1 MRRIAARGNSYR
13 VGHSIKRGQLLS
25 SSPSLSSSCRN
36 HSTGGV
42 EHRHRSKRRV
52 AITGLGVISPLGHDL
67 QSTWQGVLRTQD
79 SIKNNIEPHNYH
91 GITSLHSALRHQ
103 NLSVDQFEKEWEI
116 LQPLSCQVAAS
127 VPYEWIKNHPLAHLS
142 GEMQPSP
149 PWLDGRTARFVQLA
163 LIAAQEAIHNSA
175 LHDWLNSHDQQQQ
188 IMSSHLHETMRE
200 SYGVSIGNG
209 MSSTR
214 DISMTS
220 FKNIHKISPHFVP
233 QILPNSPAA
242 RIAIHHKLHGPNIS
256 HSEACAAGAAAI
268 AQAVEMIQWGRVKG
282 MVAGGCESAVEALG
296 LAGFSRL
303 RALSTSSGSDNA
315 NSSRRPGSDDGQR
328 EEHNHENDI
337 IAQTSSCPFDSKR
350 NGFVLAEGAAMLVL
364 EEYDHAVARGAPILA
379 EVLGV
384 GYSGDAFH
392 ITAPEPTGK
401 GAARAMLQAVE
412 DAGLSMNC
420 VDYINTHATSTP
432 MGDVAEINAIRLAL
446 DRTHID
452 EEGNASSSP
461 LLVSSTKGAT
471 GHLLG
476 AAGAIEAALTV
487 MAVSKDTAPHTRNLE
502 EISDDVKQALERFT
516 DDDDA
521 TTTTTTHRSI
531 HLVQHEPLSQTID
544 AAISNS
550 FGFGGTNVSLL
561 FGKAQ

>member
-1 MRRIAARGNSYR
+1 
-13 VGHSIKRGQLLS
+13 
-25 SSPSLSSSCRN
+25 
-36 HSTGGV
+36 
-42 EHRHRSKRRV
+42 V

-79 SIKNNIEPHNYH
+79 SIKNKFVPHNYH
-91 GITSLHSALRHQ
+91 GITSLYSALRQQ
-103 NLSVDQFEKEWEI
+103 NLSVDQLEKEWEI
-116 LQPLSCQVAAS
+116 LQSLSCQVAAS
-127 VPYEWIKNHPLAHLS
+127 VPNKWITNHSHAHYLP
-142 GEMQPSP
+142 GETQ

-163 LIAAQEAIHNSA
+163 LIAAQEAIHNSG
-175 LHDWLNSHDQQQQ
+175 LHDWLNSHDHQQQ
-188 IMSSHLHETMRE
+188 IMSSMRE

-220 FKNIHKISPHFVP
+220 SKNIRKISPHFVP

-242 RIAIHHKLHGPNIS
+242 RIAIHHKLHGPNLS

-268 AQAVEMIQWGRVKG
+268 AQAVEMIQWGRVRG

-303 RALSTSSGSDNA
+303 RALSTSRGSDIS
-315 NSSRRPGSDDGQR
+315 SSRDGTVDGQR
-328 EEHNHENDI
+328 EEQRNHENDI

-412 DAGLSMNC
+412 DAERSMNY

-452 EEGNASSSP
+452 EEGNVSSSP

-516 DDDDA
+516 DDDDDDDA

-531 HLVQHEPLSQTID
+531 HLVQHAPISQTIN

>member
-13 VGHSIKRGQLLS
+13 VGHPIKRGQLLS
-25 SSPSLSSSCRN
+25 SSPSLSSSCRH
-36 HSTGGV
+36 HSTGGD

-79 SIKNNIEPHNYH
+79 SIKNKFVPHNYH
-91 GITSLHSALRHQ
+91 GITSLYSALRQQ
-103 NLSVDQFEKEWEI
+103 NLSVDQLEKEWKI
-116 LQPLSCQVAAS
+116 LQSLSCQVAAS
-127 VPYEWIKNHPLAHLS
+127 VPNKWITNHPHAHYLP
-142 GEMQPSP
+142 GETQ

-163 LIAAQEAIHNSA
+163 LIAAQEAIHNSG
-175 LHDWLNSHDQQQQ
+175 LHDWLNSHDHQQQ
-188 IMSSHLHETMRE
+188 IMSSMRE

-220 FKNIHKISPHFVP
+220 SKNIRKISPHFVP

-242 RIAIHHKLHGPNIS
+242 RIAIHHKLHGPNLS

-268 AQAVEMIQWGRVKG
+268 AQAVEMIQWGRVRG

-303 RALSTSSGSDNA
+303 RALSTSRGSDIS
-315 NSSRRPGSDDGQR
+315 SSRDGTVDGQR
-328 EEHNHENDI
+328 NEHNHENDI
-337 IAQTSSCPFDSKR
+337 IPQTSSCPFDSKR

-364 EEYDHAVARGAPILA
+364 EEYDHAIARGAPILA

-384 GYSGDAFH
+384 GYSGDAYH

-412 DAGLSMNC
+412 DAERSMNY

-452 EEGNASSSP
+452 EEGNVSSSP

-516 DDDDA
+516 DDDDDDDA

-531 HLVQHEPLSQTID
+531 HLVQHAPISQTIN